1 MTHTRMSQKNTQGTT
16 YVMRVC
22 FPDRSVRS
30 FQVPANYK
38 LREISQ
44 YLIKEKLDFGQLALG
59 KEFIF
64 SNLNEDDLELMDQE
78 CTPVQISDALG
89 GRVNFYFRKM
99 FYLRDAKKFNPSVQ
113 LCPFDTF
120 MLGQLEQDFLDSRVI
135 YPVKYTVMLTTLL
148 IADRYGAF
156 DPQKHRQV
164 LENIGEYLPKWTD
177 DIADWPRK
185 KTTGMDIQYYFQEFA
200 EMDSENF
207 DMLFAQEVQ
216 KQWEDFSGLYNPEE
230 VSLKAKAKFM
240 EFVVSPEFEL
250 YSQIQVF
257 KTRYSG
263 RQDELAGD
271 LYFGI
276 GPLGIH
282 FFDKEGL
289 FLKYGYH
296 YHCILT
302 TQVTGRRLFI
312 KTDDEMEHVFDLR
325 EAKQAQ
331 WLIENYMKI
340 LNQMGEED
348 ELAMQQTGF

>member
-1 MTHTRMSQKNTQGTT
+1 M
-16 YVMRVC
+16 
-22 FPDRSVRS
+22 
-30 FQVPANYK
+30 
-38 LREISQ
+38 
-44 YLIKEKLDFGQLALG
+44 
-59 KEFIF
+59 
-64 SNLNEDDLELMDQE
+64 
-78 CTPVQISDALG
+78 
-89 GRVNFYFRKM
+89 
-99 FYLRDAKKFNPSVQ
+99 
-113 LCPFDTF
+113 
-120 MLGQLEQDFLDSRVI
+120 
-135 YPVKYTVMLTTLL
+135 
-148 IADRYGAF
+148 
-156 DPQKHRQV
+156 
-164 LENIGEYLPKWTD
+164 
-177 DIADWPRK
+177 
-185 KTTGMDIQYYFQEFA
+185 
-200 EMDSENF
+200 
-207 DMLFAQEVQ
+207 Q
-216 KQWEDFSGLYNPEE
+216 KQWEEFSGLYNPEE

-302 TQVTGRRLFI
+302 TQVTARRLFI